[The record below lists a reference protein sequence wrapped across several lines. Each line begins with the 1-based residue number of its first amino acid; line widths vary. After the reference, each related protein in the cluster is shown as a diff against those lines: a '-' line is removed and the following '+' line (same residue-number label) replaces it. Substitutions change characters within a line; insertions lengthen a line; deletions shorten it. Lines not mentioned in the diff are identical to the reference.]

1 MSLKIEL
8 ENNLKKAMLAKE
20 NVKRDVIRMALS
32 SIKQLEKDSGKELSD
47 QDYMVVLQKE
57 IKTKEET
64 ISEAKSAERD
74 EMIPPILEEID
85 ILRQFLPKELSD
97 EELTTLVK
105 EIIADTNAESMK
117 EMGIVMKETISR
129 AAGAATN
136 DRISRTIRD
145 FLK

>member
-47 QDYMVVLQKE
+47 QDYMAVLQKE

-64 ISEAKSAERD
+64 IAEAKSVERD

-97 EELTTLVK
+97 EELTTLVN

-129 AAGAATN
+129 VAGAATN
-136 DRISRTIRD
+136 DRISRTIRE